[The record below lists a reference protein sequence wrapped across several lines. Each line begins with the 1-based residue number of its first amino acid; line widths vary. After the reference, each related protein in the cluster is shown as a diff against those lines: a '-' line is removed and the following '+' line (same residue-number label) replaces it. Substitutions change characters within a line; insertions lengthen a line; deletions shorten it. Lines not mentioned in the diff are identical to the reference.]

1 MSDEREL
8 IYSEVCR
15 VTGRAAIM
23 LLDSRQM
30 ITKGNIRQL
39 LYSHKEQEMDRFM
52 NEVYEV
58 AIDLMSDN

>member
-1 MSDEREL
+1 MSNDREL

-30 ITKGNIRQL
+30 ISKANIRQL
-39 LYSHKEQEMDRFM
+39 LCSHKEQEVDRFM
-52 NEVYEV
+52 SEVYEV
-58 AIDLMSDN
+58 AIDLMSNS

>member
-1 MSDEREL
+1 MSNDREL

-30 ITKGNIRQL
+30 ISKANIRQSL
-39 LYSHKEQEMDRFM
+39 CSHKEQEVDRFM
-52 NEVYEV
+52 REVYEV
-58 AIDLMSDN
+58 AIDLMSNS

>member
-1 MSDEREL
+1 
-8 IYSEVCR
+8 
-15 VTGRAAIM
+15 M

-39 LYSHKEQEMDRFM
+39 LYSHKEQEIDRFM

>member
-39 LYSHKEQEMDRFM
+39 LYESPR
-52 NEVYEV
+52 
-58 AIDLMSDN
+58 II

>member
-1 MSDEREL
+1 MSDEREMV
-8 IYSEVCR
+8 YSEVCR

-30 ITKGNIRQL
+30 ISKANIKQL
-39 LYSHKEQEMDRFM
+39 LCSHKEQEVDRFM